1 MFGRL
6 LTYMLPI
13 VLQIFIPCYFG
24 EEMTSASERLSTSL
38 FKSEWIN
45 ESEDFKMLM
54 KIFLENSKRPIR
66 LSAFGVFNVTLD
78 NFLKIINLAYS
89 LFAVMRSVGSK

>member
-1 MFGRL
+1 
-6 LTYMLPI
+6 MLPI

-66 LSAFGVFNVTLD
+66 VSAFGVFNVTLD

-89 LFAVMRSVGSK
+89 LFAVMRSVGSE